1 MGLFKDCKPNLAIG
15 AACFERYTNAK
26 DYFADK
32 YAFVG
37 EQLQKLCT
45 DTGLLSVEAKVGT
58 GTWFLKNTY
67 KGGYEKYDC
76 IIVFA
81 TAKNWKVEL

>member
-1 MGLFKDCKPNLAIG
+1 MGLFKDHEPNLAIG

-58 GTWFLKNTY
+58 GTSVL
-67 KGGYEKYDC
+67 EKHLQGRLR
-76 IIVFA
+76 
-81 TAKNWKVEL
+81 KVRLHHSLCDREELEG